1 MLFLLGCRV
10 RPRGET
16 LRCTFVRTALVSL
29 RPDKMA
35 AFTVSMSALVGAPVK
50 VRRIARARAQ
60 FVPSSVVGTSPAPQG
75 FHGRSGEKAS
85 GERRAETTRRENRE
99 RSTRARHAT
108 GARAHSSLAILAA
121 RESGEAARRSQT
133 ARAARDVIAVPA
145 SLIRGWLGLFPTFAD
160 AREGLAAP
168 WARAPSRRATPAS
181 SSEFDH
187 TRAHRIRRPAPRPR
201 ARSPRRTSR

>member
-60 FVPSSVVGTSPAPQG
+60 SGPSSVVGNVASTAG
-75 FHGRSGEKAS
+75 FFTGGRAKK
-85 GERRAETTRRENRE
+85 
-99 RSTRARHAT
+99 
-108 GARAHSSLAILAA
+108 
-121 RESGEAARRSQT
+121 
-133 ARAARDVIAVPA
+133 
-145 SLIRGWLGLFPTFAD
+145 
-160 AREGLAAP
+160 
-168 WARAPSRRATPAS
+168 
-181 SSEFDH
+181 
-187 TRAHRIRRPAPRPR
+187 
-201 ARSPRRTSR
+201 